1 VDGDEPKAI
10 AKVRQ
15 KYMDEFLKKDLHLFL
30 GTTQQRH
37 QVAPNPWVIIGVLP
51 IPAERQ
57 LQLSLNEH
65 ADRARRSRW
74 TSCPA
79 ASPRLH

>member
-1 VDGDEPKAI
+1 
-10 AKVRQ
+10 
-15 KYMDEFLKKDLHLFL
+15 
-30 GTTQQRH
+30 
-37 QVAPNPWVIIGVLP
+37 VAPNPWVIIGVLP